1 MRAHYIKSSH
11 SLYDPRMIIR
21 QIKAFLHYIRGF
33 IDFLR
38 WITMQ
43 KVSYSVAHH
52 EVIFLST
59 SQRGRTNEFDS
70 KQLLSGN
77 YPGIMYHHVITPDK
91 IQSL

>member
-1 MRAHYIKSSH
+1 MTFFRVYYNA
-11 SLYDPRMIIR
+11 
-21 QIKAFLHYIRGF
+21 
-33 IDFLR
+33 
-38 WITMQ
+38 
-43 KVSYSVAHH
+43 KVSYYLAHH

-59 SQRGRTNEFDS
+59 FQRGRTNEFDS